1 MSDEA
6 LETAQERLGVRFAD
20 PALLRRALTHPSWS
34 LEQGGLDYERLEFLG
49 DSVLGFIVADHLH
62 ETFPDLAEGDLTGH
76 EDRPGVG
83 SHAGGGGGVP
93 RTAGRPFGWDAGPP
107 ATACAT
113 RCSRPCFEAVVG
125 AVYLDAGLE
134 TAREFVLRALGDRMD
149 PAALTASAADPKSQL
164 QEYTQAL
171 GLGLPVLPHHRPRRP
186 GSRPHVSRPRSLV
199 ADRVLGTGE
208 GHSKQ
213 AAQQAAAR
221 DALDALL

>member
-1 MSDEA
+1 VSDEA

-62 ETFPDLAEGDLTGH
+62 ETFTDLAEGDLTVMKIALVSGRTLAAVGASLGLQ
-76 EDRPGVG
+76 ETVRLGRGAARDGVRD
-83 SHAGGGGGVP
+83 SVLEAV
-93 RTAGRPFGWDAGPP
+93 
-107 ATACAT
+107 
-113 RCSRPCFEAVVG
+113 FEAVVG

-134 TAREFVLRALGDRMD
+134 TTREFVLRALGDRMD

-164 QEYTQAL
+164 QEYTQGL
-171 GLGLPVLPHHRPRRP
+171 GLGLPVYRITGHVGPAHARRFAAE
-186 GSRPHVSRPRSLV
+186 VVV

-213 AAQQAAAR
+213 TAQQAAAR